1 MVKLVRDME
10 ELRRPEP
17 AAEVLNDELLQ
28 PEAEEKHSKRNSKDD
43 LIRKILRICEEK
55 DIELEESDSKLR
67 RMTKPQLLALLA
79 EKIETAMQNS
89 MAEQVGVKPGSNAS
103 LIGLGALRMVH
114 NIAAGSCEKVANIFL
129 KPRGYEIV
137 GFQKSLTEPHV
148 AESIDQVLIEISQE
162 TDVLQY
168 FESPYCRLALCW
180 GSALISSVQRRPI
193 SNIEPKGKHAAYVES
208 RTTPVQA
215 PLQYSFDRG
224 PQNGQKLR
232 DSGPAEEAIKSV

>member
-28 PEAEEKHSKRNSKDD
+28 PETEEKHSNSKRNSKDD

-89 MAEQVGVKPGSNAS
+89 MAEQVGVKPGSNAL
-103 LIGLGALRMVH
+103 LIGLGAL
-114 NIAAGSCEKVANIFL
+114 
-129 KPRGYEIV
+129 
-137 GFQKSLTEPHV
+137 
-148 AESIDQVLIEISQE
+148 D
-162 TDVLQY
+162 
-168 FESPYCRLALCW
+168 
-180 GSALISSVQRRPI
+180 
-193 SNIEPKGKHAAYVES
+193 
-208 RTTPVQA
+208 
-215 PLQYSFDRG
+215 G
-224 PQNGQKLR
+224 P
-232 DSGPAEEAIKSV
+232 